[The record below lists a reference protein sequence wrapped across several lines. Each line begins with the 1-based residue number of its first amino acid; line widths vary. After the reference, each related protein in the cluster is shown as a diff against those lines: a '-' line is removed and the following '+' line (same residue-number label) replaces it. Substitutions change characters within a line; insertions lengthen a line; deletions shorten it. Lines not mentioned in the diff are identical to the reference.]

1 MKKKVKFLTYQ
12 QQLDNLRDHGLIVTN
27 DRIGTELLQSR
38 GYYNLINRY
47 KEDLYRKGQKEY
59 PIQTTLEDL
68 YKYHRIED
76 DLRNIL
82 FRFTLNVE
90 QRLKENISY
99 ALASNFGVDPK
110 QYLNPHNFN
119 LRHASRTSSILY
131 EFERILSRPR
141 SEPLRYYK
149 NNYDVVPP
157 WILLNDAMLGET
169 RMLFGILPFK
179 LKIYI
184 IKSMLPVANQE
195 FGSRPKS
202 TEEEWNKYIFW
213 QIEKELKQKV
223 DIDKDDPNIVDKV
236 ADSLEKKFKNKLV
249 ELFSTMI
256 HSINDFRN
264 ALAHGD
270 RIVHFKSRY
279 NLKYKQLYSII
290 EVDITKKRFD
300 TKNLGNGI
308 YGILI
313 VLMCLLDKY
322 DALLLIRQL
331 KDWQYQNTR
340 TYNDRKTYNLF
351 IKNCNLPRRFTTELE
366 DINHSLHYYSTLN
379 KSFPFLHDGKY
390 ADYD

>member
-1 MKKKVKFLTYQ
+1 
-12 QQLDNLRDHGLIVTN
+12 
-27 DRIGTELLQSR
+27 
-38 GYYNLINRY
+38 
-47 KEDLYRKGQKEY
+47 
-59 PIQTTLEDL
+59 
-68 YKYHRIED
+68 
-76 DLRNIL
+76 
-82 FRFTLNVE
+82 
-90 QRLKENISY
+90 
-99 ALASNFGVDPK
+99 
-110 QYLNPHNFN
+110 
-119 LRHASRTSSILY
+119 
-131 EFERILSRPR
+131 
-141 SEPLRYYK
+141 
-149 NNYDVVPP
+149 
-157 WILLNDAMLGET
+157 
-169 RMLFGILPFK
+169 
-179 LKIYI
+179 
-184 IKSMLPVANQE
+184 MLPVANQE

-202 TEEEWNKYIFW
+202 TEEEWNEYIFW

-351 IKNCNLPRRFTTELE
+351 IKNCNLP
-366 DINHSLHYYSTLN
+366 
-379 KSFPFLHDGKY
+379 
-390 ADYD
+390 AMAVV